1 MDAGVKI
8 SELDGVFDLHAE
20 YQPGVGTGL
29 DILARADHARANGR
43 DLTNLEAR
51 ISLGSDGRVLSI
63 GEFRADMYG
72 GVVTLQASVGLDS
85 GSEYQAAIDLV
96 GVSLEGIVVTDE
108 PTPREPE
115 SAASGGDPPSGEL
128 YASLR
133 VAGQRGQP
141 ETRRGRGAIRVI
153 HGRMISMPLT
163 LRVLQLVELMPP
175 FSGSLDFADLEFY
188 VQRDRIVFE
197 RLFLECPTL
206 ELVGEGSMSYP
217 GLELDVRL
225 RTRGTVPVI
234 RDLIAGLS
242 DQLFVVE
249 VTGPLGDPQARL
261 IPLPGVSQSKTP
273 QRSVTIAQRMEAE

>member
-1 MDAGVKI
+1 
-8 SELDGVFDLHAE
+8 
-20 YQPGVGTGL
+20 
-29 DILARADHARANGR
+29 
-43 DLTNLEAR
+43 
-51 ISLGSDGRVLSI
+51 
-63 GEFRADMYG
+63 
-72 GVVTLQASVGLDS
+72 
-85 GSEYQAAIDLV
+85 
-96 GVSLEGIVVTDE
+96 
-108 PTPREPE
+108 
-115 SAASGGDPPSGEL
+115 
-128 YASLR
+128 
-133 VAGQRGQP
+133 
-141 ETRRGRGAIRVI
+141 
-153 HGRMISMPLT
+153 MPLT

-217 GLELDVRL
+217 GMELDVRF

-234 RDLIAGLS
+234 RDLSAGLS

-273 QRSVTIAQRMEAE
+273 QRSVTIAQRAEAE